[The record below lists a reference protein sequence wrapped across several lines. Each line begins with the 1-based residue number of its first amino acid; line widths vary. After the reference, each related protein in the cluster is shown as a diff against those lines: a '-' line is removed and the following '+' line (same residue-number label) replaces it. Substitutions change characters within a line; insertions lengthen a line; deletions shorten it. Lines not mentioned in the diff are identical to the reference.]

1 MKKTLV
7 SALNAAAMRPARAS
21 FLSVMVQLLCGAGSE
36 RGGVGFAGADA
47 DGLVETQHED
57 LAVADLS
64 GFGGGRDGLDDLV
77 GLGGCNRHLDLEFRQ
92 EAHRVFGAAVRF
104 RVALWTSGTPG
115 LGDGHSVHANLSQ
128 SVADLVELERLD
140 DGHDDFHGT
149 YPPWRPAL
157 TTTDWAVA
165 TTPRRRLPAGVAVAS

>member
-36 RGGVGFAGADA
+36 RGRVGFAGADA
-47 DGLVETQHED
+47 NGLVESQHED
-57 LAVADLS
+57 LAVTDLS

-77 GLGGCNRHLDLEFRQ
+77 GLRGWNRHLDLELGQ
-92 EAHRVFGAAVRF
+92 EAHGVFGAAVDF
-104 RVALWTSGTPG
+104 RVALLTSVTLD
-115 LGDGHSVHANLSQ
+115 LGDGHSVHANRSQ

-140 DGHDDFHGT
+140 DGHDDFHG

-165 TTPRRRLPAGVAVAS
+165 TTPRMRVHAAVAGAS